1 MTTPT
6 SRASVTVPL
15 DEFQKM
21 STNLTTGG
29 ALMIAGAA
37 FAVGVII
44 GGFVLPE
51 GDADPAPRP
60 VEVGTVATPRAA

>member
-1 MTTPT
+1 MTTPA

-29 ALMIAGAA
+29 ALMIASAT
-37 FAVGVII
+37 FAVGVIV

-51 GDADPAPRP
+51 SDAEPAPRP
-60 VEVGTVATPRAA
+60 VEVSTTTTPRVA